1 MRNRHKMRPKGLRKG
16 CYWAIGRPLG
26 QSGTKIMLSAMYR
39 HYDSMWR
46 LRGWKKISTRPRAV
60 RVFYVYLQLQ
70 ILCTMTEKIVVLTG
84 AGISAESGI
93 STFRDSDGL
102 WEHYRVEDV
111 ATHAAYERNPELV
124 LDFYNQR
131 RRQLFDAQ
139 PNEAHRQLVRLE
151 QRYDVQIVTQNIDDL
166 HERAGSKHVLH
177 LHGELTKGRSDVHP
191 DMIVDIGRRDI
202 KLGDLAPDGTQLRPH
217 IVWFGEAVPN
227 IEPAAELCEQADI
240 FIVVGTSMAVYP
252 AAGLIHYVPR
262 SARCYVVDP
271 KEVPV
276 SRQVTFIKDV
286 ATRGVTKLVN
296 NLMQ

>member
-1 MRNRHKMRPKGLRKG
+1 
-16 CYWAIGRPLG
+16 
-26 QSGTKIMLSAMYR
+26 
-39 HYDSMWR
+39 
-46 LRGWKKISTRPRAV
+46 
-60 RVFYVYLQLQ
+60 
-70 ILCTMTEKIVVLTG
+70 MTEKIVVLTG

-111 ATHAAYERNPELV
+111 ATHEAYERNPELV

-151 QRYDVQIVTQNIDDL
+151 QRYDVQVVTQNIDDL

-191 DMIVDIGRRDI
+191 DMIVDIGRHDI

-262 SARCYVVDP
+262 TARCYVVDP

-286 ATRGVTKLVN
+286 ATRGVTQLVN